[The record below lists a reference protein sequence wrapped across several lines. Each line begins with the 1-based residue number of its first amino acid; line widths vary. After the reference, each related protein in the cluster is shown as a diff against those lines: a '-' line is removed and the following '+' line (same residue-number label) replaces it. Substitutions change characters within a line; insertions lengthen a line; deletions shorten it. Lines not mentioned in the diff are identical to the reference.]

1 MNFIKME
8 LDHSYS
14 NHLSEKVIPN
24 SRLDSNRML
33 ENISRI
39 YLIKYKNLKNKKNLV
54 ILDNYSLLKWKIE
67 FSARNVK
74 KLNIV
79 FRKIIY

>member
-8 LDHSYS
+8 LDHSYL

-74 KLNIV
+74 KLNIA